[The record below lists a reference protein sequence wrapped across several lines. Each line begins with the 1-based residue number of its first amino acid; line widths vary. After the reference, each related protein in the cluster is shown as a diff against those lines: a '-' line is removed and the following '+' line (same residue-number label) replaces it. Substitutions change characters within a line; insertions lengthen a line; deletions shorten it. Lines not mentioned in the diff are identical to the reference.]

1 VPQLPPSVPAWPG
14 YRENYYYYYYYYYF
28 MFIDLPDIIQKMT
41 IMFMFLF
48 VDTLPMCAYVHYLSG
63 RQIVPV
69 QLQWFINCQYQ
80 SKS

>member
-1 VPQLPPSVPAWPG
+1 
-14 YRENYYYYYYYYYF
+14 